1 MVIRCRAS
9 SIKLMLEP
17 GIGYHKKWRWF
28 RMLEK
33 SCTEFLNMLSSKEPV
48 PGGGGASAYV
58 GALGIAL
65 GSMVG
70 NLTLGKKKYQDV
82 EEEIKELLVKSEAV
96 MIELIKLVDKDAE
109 AFFPLSQAYGLPK
122 NTNEEKAER
131 DKVLQGALVG
141 ASQVPLDIARS
152 CCKALD
158 LLEEYSLKGTRIAIS
173 DVGVGAYFAKAAL
186 LGAKLNVLINTN
198 LMKDEKL
205 KKEIETELNGL
216 VEKYS
221 KKADEIYAFV
231 EKAITG

>member
-1 MVIRCRAS
+1 
-9 SIKLMLEP
+9 
-17 GIGYHKKWRWF
+17 
-28 RMLEK
+28 MLEK
-33 SCTEFLNMLSSKEPV
+33 SCIEFLNMLSTKEPV

-58 GALGIAL
+58 GALGMAL

-109 AFFPLSQAYGLPK
+109 VFFPLSQAYGLPK
-122 NTNEEKAER
+122 NTDEEKAVRER
-131 DKVLQGALVG
+131 VLQGALVG
-141 ASQVPLDIARS
+141 ATMVPLDIARS

-158 LLEEYSLKGTRIAIS
+158 LLEEYGLKGTRIAIS

-198 LMKDEKL
+198 IMKDEKL
-205 KKEIETELNGL
+205 KKDVETELNSL

-221 KKADEIYAFV
+221 KKADDIYASV

>member
-1 MVIRCRAS
+1 
-9 SIKLMLEP
+9 
-17 GIGYHKKWRWF
+17 
-28 RMLEK
+28 MLEK
-33 SCTEFLNMLSSKEPV
+33 SCTEFLNLLSSKEPV

-58 GALGIAL
+58 GALGMAV

-122 NTNEEKAER
+122 NTDEEKAVRER
-131 DKVLQGALVG
+131 VLQGALVG
-141 ASQVPLDIARS
+141 ATMVPLDIARCS
-152 CCKALD
+152 CKALD
-158 LLEEYSLKGTRIAIS
+158 LLEEYGKKGTRIAIS

-198 LMKDEKL
+198 IMKDEKL
-205 KKEIETELNGL
+205 KKDIETELNGL

-221 KKADEIYAFV
+221 KKADEIYVSV

>member
-1 MVIRCRAS
+1 
-9 SIKLMLEP
+9 
-17 GIGYHKKWRWF
+17 
-28 RMLEK
+28 MLEK
-33 SCTEFLNMLSSKEPV
+33 SCTEFLNLLSSKEPV

-58 GALGIAL
+58 GALGMAL

-122 NTNEEKAER
+122 NTDEEKAVRER
-131 DKVLQGALVG
+131 VLQGALVG
-141 ASQVPLDIARS
+141 ATMVPLDIARCS
-152 CCKALD
+152 CKALD
-158 LLEEYSLKGTRIAIS
+158 LLEEYGKKGTRIAIS

-198 LMKDEKL
+198 IMKDEKL
-205 KKEIETELNGL
+205 KKDIETELNGL

-221 KKADEIYAFV
+221 KKADEIYASV
-231 EKAITG
+231 EKAITC

>member
-1 MVIRCRAS
+1 
-9 SIKLMLEP
+9 
-17 GIGYHKKWRWF
+17 
-28 RMLEK
+28 MLEK
-33 SCTEFLNMLSSKEPV
+33 SCTEFLNLLSSKEPV

-58 GALGIAL
+58 GALGMAL

-122 NTNEEKAER
+122 NTDEEKAVRER
-131 DKVLQGALVG
+131 VLQGALVG
-141 ASQVPLDIARS
+141 ATMVPLDIARCS
-152 CCKALD
+152 CKALD
-158 LLEEYSLKGTRIAIS
+158 LLEEYGKKGTRIAIS

-198 LMKDEKL
+198 IMKDEKL
-205 KKEIETELNGL
+205 KKDIETELNGL

-221 KKADEIYAFV
+221 KKADEIYASV